1 MRDMCV
7 YLDHIAR
14 SGCVKSI
21 FGIDS
26 ISSNLVQ
33 RKDHLFNHPS
43 FTEIFLKAGSTH
55 WVANRF
61 TFSIFY
67 LHCCQLRWS
76 TGRIFETRW
85 PKCFTRWRL
94 PHEQSNCMKT
104 FQSHPTDRDGLDG
117 AGFSF
122 IARRVGDGC
131 RIWGVPGSVI
141 SGGELNFSDTKSDS
155 FFSNYLC
162 CLLLIQIGIFMALRR
177 PQIPFFVWFLFEL
190 QPGRGSGAPRSKQ
203 HGPRW
208 PRRRRS
214 VGIGALVSRTG
225 KSCLPNAT
233 CSHNFKHAPML
244 RSTKMTQSPFWRNLL
259 LEQYREGCQKVCWEW
274 ISKYLSA
281 QFPDQLQA
289 RTGTTGLPT
298 YRTPWRRTFRRK
310 LCLGWHSNYSHASV
324 VATITREFSP
334 EKVEHLSYL
343 ATIQEKLKQRVTSQF
358 ERLRC
363 PNFCGNNGP

>member
-1 MRDMCV
+1 MRDMCA

-21 FGIDS
+21 FGVDS

-55 WVANRF
+55 LVANRF

-67 LHCCQLRWS
+67 LHCWQLRWS

-155 FFSNYLC
+155 CFSTICVASCWFKLACSWHWDDHKFHFLC
-162 CLLLIQIGIFMALRR
+162 GF
-177 PQIPFFVWFLFEL
+177 
-190 QPGRGSGAPRSKQ
+190 
-203 HGPRW
+203 
-208 PRRRRS
+208 
-214 VGIGALVSRTG
+214 
-225 KSCLPNAT
+225 
-233 CSHNFKHAPML
+233 
-244 RSTKMTQSPFWRNLL
+244 
-259 LEQYREGCQKVCWEW
+259 
-274 ISKYLSA
+274 YLSCSRGEA
-281 QFPDQLQA
+281 A
-289 RTGTTGLPT
+289 GLLDPNSMT
-298 YRTPWRRTFRRK
+298 HVDRD
-310 LCLGWHSNYSHASV
+310 
-324 VATITREFSP
+324 VAVLSES
-334 EKVEHLSYL
+334 EH
-343 ATIQEKLKQRVTSQF
+343 
-358 ERLRC
+358 
-363 PNFCGNNGP
+363 